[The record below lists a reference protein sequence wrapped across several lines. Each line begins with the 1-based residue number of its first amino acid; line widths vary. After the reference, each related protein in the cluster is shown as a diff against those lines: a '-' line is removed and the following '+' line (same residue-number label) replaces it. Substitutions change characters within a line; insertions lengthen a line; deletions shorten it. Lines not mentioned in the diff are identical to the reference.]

1 MRRIISVLMIARL
14 VQRLINGSRRG
25 PGMGSWNQTGHRP
38 RQNPN
43 AGMNDEPPQGGPPP
57 QSGTSDTAE
66 HPDKTEAEARHAE
79 RDASDQPPKAP

>member
-14 VQRLINGSRRG
+14 VQRLINGGRRG

-43 AGMNDEPPQGGPPP
+43 AGMSDEPPQGGARA
-57 QSGTSDTAE
+57 QATANTE
-66 HPDKTEAEARHAE
+66 PENADKSETPDREI
-79 RDASDQPPKAP
+79 DASDQPPKAP